1 MRLIRMAAGI
11 FGVIVVVI
19 GLVWIGQGTG
29 VFPYPRSSFMIN
41 QTPWIY
47 WGLLTA
53 LAGLFIVWASRR
65 FRI

>member
-1 MRLIRMAAGI
+1 MRLIRLIAGVFGI
-11 FGVIVVVI
+11 FVGVI

-41 QTPWIY
+41 QTPWIF
-47 WGLLTA
+47 WGLLA
-53 LAGLFIVWASRR
+53 VLIGVLIVWASRR